1 VPEGTGTE
9 SMVDR
14 MRRDL
19 TRARRSGDTAA
30 VTALRT
36 ALSALANAEA
46 VPVPEPAARPSPP
59 AWSPDVPRRALT
71 PADQRAVL
79 VAEIADRQDTVDLY
93 TDHGRPQEASELRR
107 QIQVLAAYLD

>member
-1 VPEGTGTE
+1 MPEGTGTE

-19 TRARRSGDTAA
+19 TRARQAGDTTA

-46 VPVPEPAARPSPP
+46 VPAPEPAAGPSPP
-59 AWSPDVPRRALT
+59 AWTPDVPRR
-71 PADQRAVL
+71 
-79 VAEIADRQDTVDLY
+79 
-93 TDHGRPQEASELRR
+93 G
-107 QIQVLAAYLD
+107 